1 MIWRVKKMSRWY
13 LGDPCYVIPD
23 AEWHDFC
30 EKTYDENNTKD
41 CRGHMDSIINWKGQT
56 ITIWSNGGDGSWQFD
71 ALRDINGNNTFFV
84 DAGIF
89 CVIDLDNLDEIR
101 YDDIDRLG
109 LIFDKEPDLYVED
122 GVVYVNDKHDD
133 SVVECCSCGELVM
146 ECDLIECQCCWDEQ
160 CYQCF
165 ECRCEEE

>member
-1 MIWRVKKMSRWY
+1 MSRWY

-23 AEWHDFC
+23 DEWMDFC
-30 EKTYDENNTKD
+30 KKLFALGQNFEGNSHHDG
-41 CRGHMDSIINWKGQT
+41 CIVWKGQE
-56 ITIWSNGGDGSWQFD
+56 IEIWSNGGDGSWQFD
-71 ALRDINGNNTFFV
+71 GIRDFNGNNSFCV

-89 CVIDLDNLDEIR
+89 CVIDLHKLDEIR

-109 LIFDKEPDLYVED
+109 MIFDKEPDLYVED
-122 GVVYVNDKHDD
+122 GVIYVNNQHDD
-133 SVVECCSCGELVM
+133 SVVECCSCGELVY
-146 ECDLIECQCCWDEQ
+146 ENDLICCQCVWDEQ